1 MKFKML
7 FTLLGLM
14 LAASPIFAQG
24 TGAGTGTGTSHADW
38 VVITAGFSMAIASG
52 LAALGQGRA
61 VQGAVEG
68 IARNPGASGTINGA
82 MILGLAFMESLA
94 LFTLLIIFVKV
105 S

>member
-1 MKFKML
+1 MNLKVVFL
-7 FTLLGLM
+7 VLGL
-14 LAASPIFAQG
+14 LLIASPIFAQ
-24 TGAGTGTGTSHADW
+24 TGVPVTTGPTHADW
-38 VVITAGFSMAIASG
+38 IVIASGFSMAIASG

-68 IARNPGASGTINGA
+68 IARNPGASGAIQGA

-105 S
+105 V

>member
-1 MKFKML
+1 MNYKMMFL
-7 FTLLGLM
+7 VLAVLL
-14 LAASPIFAQG
+14 LATPMFAQ
-24 TGAGTGTGTSHADW
+24 TGAPAGGGPTHADW
-38 VVITAGFSMAIASG
+38 IVIASGFSMAIASG

-68 IARNPGASGTINGA
+68 IARNPGASGPIQGA

-105 S
+105 V